1 MHVVIFMVLLL
12 FLSSFILTTR
22 KKTMH
27 MGLKVLKKQGICERI
42 FHFQEIIFLPLHFFV
57 KLFVVPRKDDNNP
70 TVF

>member
-1 MHVVIFMVLLL
+1 
-12 FLSSFILTTR
+12 
-22 KKTMH
+22 MH